1 MSNLKKKYNQLFAGK
16 PKSND
21 ANLLKE
27 GTYMFGVTTGKKPI
41 KEVDETGNLTPGDFD
56 PINRQM
62 SDIYD
67 MIYDLEEQLD
77 TVTNEALDAT
87 GLSLYKDMNAQTS
100 RYVKAIE
107 QQLENLSNYLQR
119 TQQRIGRINRS

>member
-1 MSNLKKKYNQLFAGK
+1 MSDLKNKYNQLFGGK

-21 ANLLKE
+21 KDLLKE
-27 GTYMFGVTTGKKPI
+27 GTYLFGVTTGKKTI
-41 KEVDETGNLTPGDFD
+41 KEADETGNLTPGDFD

-62 SDIYD
+62 ADIYD
-67 MIYDLEEQLD
+67 MLYDLEEQLD
-77 TVTNEALDAT
+77 TMTNEALDAT
-87 GLSLYKDMNAQTS
+87 ALTLYKDMNAQTS

-119 TQQRIGRINRS
+119 MQQRIGRL